1 MKIDLDKDIDEDNQ
15 ELQTKHFTEVRKRM
29 AENLEK
35 DDIVAKQRI
44 KEKRLKV
51 KKRIRREAGEDEGER
66 QEEEQ
71 GMMLAS
77 ASASEQDSAS
87 DNHKN

>member
-1 MKIDLDKDIDEDNQ
+1 
-15 ELQTKHFTEVRKRM
+15 M

-66 QEEEQ
+66 QEEE
-71 GMMLAS
+71 
-77 ASASEQDSAS
+77 
-87 DNHKN
+87 